1 MAGGGGGGGV
11 VERPWVTVG
20 AIRSTGL
27 TAALGI
33 ARHVGRLSYPNHYLT
48 LALTL
53 TLAPALTLTLALALT
68 LTLTLTLTVCRLC
81 SAALPPPS
89 AARRPLLTT
98 PLPEIAEIVA
108 SYHARGDGS
117 VVFGDGAMGFGA
129 HYVTHPLTRA
139 GFERLAASATFTNY
153 GLN

>member
-68 LTLTLTLTVCRLC
+68 LSLALALARTLTPALALRLPRR
-81 SAALPPPS
+81 SVSSPGAWRRRR
-89 AARRPLLTT
+89 ARR
-98 PLPEIAEIVA
+98 
-108 SYHARGDGS
+108 
-117 VVFGDGAMGFGA
+117 
-129 HYVTHPLTRA
+129 
-139 GFERLAASATFTNY
+139 
-153 GLN
+153 

>member
-68 LTLTLTLTVCRLC
+68 LSLALALAPRHRLLRQ
-81 SAALPPPS
+81 AEGHAVLRDEGLREGRALRGG
-89 AARRPLLTT
+89 ARDAVL
-98 PLPEIAEIVA
+98 V
-108 SYHARGDGS
+108 
-117 VVFGDGAMGFGA
+117 
-129 HYVTHPLTRA
+129 RA
-139 GFERLAASATFTNY
+139 
-153 GLN
+153 